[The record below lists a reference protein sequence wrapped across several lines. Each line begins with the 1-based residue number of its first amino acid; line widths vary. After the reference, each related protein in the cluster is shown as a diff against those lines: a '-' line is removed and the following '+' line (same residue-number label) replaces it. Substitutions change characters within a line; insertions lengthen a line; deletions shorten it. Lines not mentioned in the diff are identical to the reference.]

1 VQSVQTTLANLKI
14 VPVCVYKGVWSE
26 LALNETDVAA
36 SQAFRYSSPISFDQ
50 EEGIG
55 VQGRVELAVFLFDEA
70 TNVSIGD
77 MTSFTVLPSFTKIS
91 LAITSW
97 PWTTSNA
104 SRLEVRLA
112 VSPPFSGVIQPSPSA
127 LPSPGGVS
135 RSVRQGDTNDGG
147 GDGTATLT
155 LTGQASSDG
164 KRSLSTV
171 VRFVSVVELDGK
183 LVQPQS
189 NTDDPVWFS
198 ADSNT
203 SSIVLSFRHFN
214 SRLSYDPGTTRHDY
228 MRSVHVAQVTELD

>member
-1 VQSVQTTLANLKI
+1 
-14 VPVCVYKGVWSE
+14 
-26 LALNETDVAA
+26 
-36 SQAFRYSSPISFDQ
+36 
-50 EEGIG
+50 
-55 VQGRVELAVFLFDEA
+55 VELEVFLFDEA

-77 MTSFTVLPSFTKIS
+77 MATFTVLPSFTKIS

-97 PWTTSNA
+97 PWTTSDA

-112 VSPPFSGVIQPSPSA
+112 VSPPFSSVIQPSPSA

-147 GDGTATLT
+147 GDGTATMT

-164 KRSLSTV
+164 KRSLSTM
-171 VRFVSVVELDGK
+171 VRFVSVVELDGE
-183 LVQPQS
+183 LVQS
-189 NTDDPVWFS
+189 SLMDATTDPVRFG

-214 SRLSYDPGTTRHDY
+214 SSLSYDPGTTT
-228 MRSVHVAQVTELD
+228 MTQGAGVLAPCMLLK

>member
-1 VQSVQTTLANLKI
+1 VIARER
-14 VPVCVYKGVWSE
+14 KGVWSE

-36 SQAFRYSSPISFDQ
+36 SHAFRYSSLISFDQ

-55 VQGRVELAVFLFDEA
+55 VQGRVELEVFLFDEA

-77 MTSFTVLPSFTKIS
+77 MATFTVLPSFTKIS

-97 PWTTSNA
+97 PWATSDNA

-112 VSPPFSGVIQPSPSA
+112 VNPPFSSVIQPSPSA
-127 LPSPGGVS
+127 LPSPGGGVS
-135 RSVRQGDTNDGG
+135 RRSARQAGNDGG

-164 KRSLSTV
+164 KRSLSTM
-171 VRFVSVVELDGK
+171 VRFVTVVELDGK

-189 NTDDPVWFS
+189 NMDDPVRFS
-198 ADSNT
+198 ADANT